1 MKDKTGGFSLDPAE
15 RPSPVVAELSL
26 QIPGGPDAP
35 SEARTALRRFHP
47 ELPVELMQVVVLLA
61 SELVA
66 NAVKHAE
73 AALVSLRFSVAAE
86 SVRVEVADGGPGFT
100 PGVIEP
106 HPDGIGGW
114 GLHLVDE
121 LSSRW
126 GMIDGPGARVWFE
139 VDR

>member
-1 MKDKTGGFSLDPAE
+1 VGHRAALPE
-15 RPSPVVAELSL
+15 NPSVVAELSL
-26 QIPGGPDAP
+26 QIAGGPDAP

-47 ELPVELMQVVVLLA
+47 GLPADLMQVIVLLA

-66 NAVKHAE
+66 NAVKHASAE
-73 AALVSLRFSVAAE
+73 LVAIRFAVFTE
-86 SVRVEVADGGPGFT
+86 HVRVEVADEGPGFT
-100 PGVIEP
+100 EIPPAPEP
-106 HPDGIGGW
+106 SQIGGW

-126 GMIDGPGARVWFE
+126 GVADGQGARVWFE